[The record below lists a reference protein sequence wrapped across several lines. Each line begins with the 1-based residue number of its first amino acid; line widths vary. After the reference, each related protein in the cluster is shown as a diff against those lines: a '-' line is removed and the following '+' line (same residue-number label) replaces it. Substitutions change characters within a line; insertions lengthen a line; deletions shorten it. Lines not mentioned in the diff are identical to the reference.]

1 MKRMFFIVMLSLM
14 IFTLNGCSENLNRDE
29 SDLSG
34 FDSFICFAASNVTD
48 SELDEIAHIIESRA
62 KSNDTTP
69 EYQIMIE
76 YDTNTIRLNF
86 NYIEEWAEH
95 FIETAADRNSLEFRK
110 GDSIDGELV
119 LTNKNIKSAYAIY
132 DNFNR
137 DYGVVIEFDEY
148 GLDLFSNAT
157 EELAG
162 TDTSISIWLDDELL
176 SAPRIRDKITTETVV
191 ISGNLD
197 RQSAADIAEKI
208 NSVPLYYDLII
219 SEYKFGA

>member
-1 MKRMFFIVMLSLM
+1 MKRMFLIVMLSLM

-69 EYQIMIE
+69 EYKIMIE

-162 TDTSISIWLDDELL
+162 TDTTISIWLDDELL

>member
-1 MKRMFFIVMLSLM
+1 MKRMFLIVMLSLM

-86 NYIEEWAEH
+86 NFIEEWAEH

-162 TDTSISIWLDDELL
+162 TDTTISIWLDDELL

>member
-162 TDTSISIWLDDELL
+162 TDTTISIWLDDELL